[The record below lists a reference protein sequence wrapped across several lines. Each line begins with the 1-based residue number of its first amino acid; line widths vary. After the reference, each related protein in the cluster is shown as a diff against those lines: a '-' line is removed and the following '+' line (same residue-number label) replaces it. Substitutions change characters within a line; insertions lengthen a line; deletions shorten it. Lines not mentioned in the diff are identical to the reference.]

1 MARFARIVR
10 KKMRLY
16 TKYVTWMSVPKIWTK
31 EWKWQYRL
39 GEMIHN
45 IQWKLLA
52 YQAKI
57 WISCFLSYEKEKDE
71 F

>member
-1 MARFARIVR
+1 
-10 KKMRLY
+10 MRLY
-16 TKYVTWMSVPKIWTK
+16 TKYITWMSVSKIWTK

-39 GEMIHN
+39 GKMFHN

-52 YQAKI
+52 YQVKI
-57 WISCFLSYEKEKDE
+57 WINCSLSYEKEMAWLSISSRKDE